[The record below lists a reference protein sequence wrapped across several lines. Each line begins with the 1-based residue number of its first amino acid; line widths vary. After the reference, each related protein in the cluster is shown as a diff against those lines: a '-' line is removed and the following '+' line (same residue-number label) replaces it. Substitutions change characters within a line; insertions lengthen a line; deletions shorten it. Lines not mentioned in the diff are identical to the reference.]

1 METNIKV
8 VGFADQSINGVTI
21 KNQGFDLDYD
31 GKIMN
36 MSGFSG
42 DKLYYAK
49 LNNQQLMSLL
59 QLPSSDIPLE
69 QRIMNYKQAPQKRKI
84 IIYKPHSTKHKTPKR
99 IKTLKIVKIKSPSS
113 HKSKSYKSRYR
124 TPTPYFTPKM
134 RSEYKKSI
142 KTHSART
149 KTKPKSRS
157 SSTRSSKSKT
167 IY

>member
-8 VGFADQSINGVTI
+8 IGFADQSINGVTI

-59 QLPSSDIPLE
+59 QLPSSDVPLE
-69 QRIMNYKQAPQKRKI
+69 QRIMNYKHDPVKRM
-84 IIYKPHSTKHKTPKR
+84 
-99 IKTLKIVKIKSPSS
+99 KTLKIVKFKTPSS
-113 HKSKSYKSRYR
+113 YKSKSYKSRNR

-142 KTHSART
+142 K
-149 KTKPKSRS
+149 RS
-157 SSTRSSKSKT
+157 SKSSNSKSSKSSKSKT

>member
-8 VGFADQSINGVTI
+8 IGFADQSINGVTI

-49 LNNQQLMSLL
+49 LNNQQIMSLL
-59 QLPSSDIPLE
+59 QLPSSDVPLE
-69 QRIMNYKQAPQKRKI
+69 QRIMNYKRAPVKRM
-84 IIYKPHSTKHKTPKR
+84 
-99 IKTLKIVKIKSPSS
+99 KTLKIVKIKTPSS
-113 HKSKSYKSRYR
+113 YKSKSYKSKSYKSRNR

-142 KTHSART
+142 KH
-149 KTKPKSRS
+149 
-157 SSTRSSKSKT
+157 SSKSKT